1 MDHLWKVYELE
12 TQNIK
17 WIIVGK
23 YTNRKH
29 KLLNGSLLESIQIEN
44 TKYQMDHC
52 WKVYKLE
59 TQNIKWI
66 IVGEYTN
73 WNHKILNGSLLEGI
87 QIGNTKY

>member
-1 MDHLWKVYELE
+1 MDHCWKVYKSE
-12 TQNIK
+12 TQI
-17 WIIVGK
+17 
-23 YTNRKH
+23 
-29 KLLNGSLLESIQIEN
+29 LNGSLLESIQIEN

-87 QIGNTKY
+87 HIGNTKY